1 MSDPANPADWV
12 EKAEEDYEIARL
24 LGRRKKLL
32 TDGITFHAQQ
42 CAEKYLKG
50 LLVLRAQFPPK
61 THDLV
66 ALYKLCL
73 DQGILVP
80 VNTTD
85 LQRLSDYAVRSRY
98 PGDDPTPE
106 EARYAFE
113 IAKAVRKFAK
123 RLI

>member
-1 MSDPANPADWV
+1 LV
-12 EKAEEDYEIARL
+12 EKAEEDFEIARL
-24 LGRRKKLL
+24 LGRRKRLL
-32 TDGITFHAQQ
+32 TDGITFHSQQ

-50 LLVLRAQFPPK
+50 LLVLRGQIPPK

-66 ALYKLCL
+66 TLYDLCL
-73 DQGILVP
+73 GQGILVP
-80 VNTTD
+80 ISTAD

-113 IAKAVRKFAK
+113 VAKAVRQFAK
-123 RLI
+123 RLL

>member
-12 EKAEEDYEIARL
+12 EKAEEEYEIARL

-50 LLVLRAQFPPK
+50 LLVLHSQIPPK
-61 THDLV
+61 THDLGT
-66 ALYKLCL
+66 LYELCL
-73 DQGILVP
+73 VQSILVP
-80 VNTTD
+80 ICTAD

-98 PGDDPTPE
+98 PGDAPTPE
-106 EARYAFE
+106 EARYAF
-113 IAKAVRKFAK
+113 
-123 RLI
+123 